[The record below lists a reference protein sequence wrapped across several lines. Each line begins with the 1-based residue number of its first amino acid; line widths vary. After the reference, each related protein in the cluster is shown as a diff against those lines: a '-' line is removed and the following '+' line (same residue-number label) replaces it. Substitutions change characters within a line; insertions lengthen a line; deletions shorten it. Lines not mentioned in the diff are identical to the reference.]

1 MYITNQNISHTFV
14 NLTTG
19 KRSLLSIV
27 SFSFFFGHLV
37 GRKLCCI
44 TNKLKCVS
52 WHFFVS
58 SYYYYYSFFFYLLQ
72 YLLSSLKLKPQIFD
86 FHVHINPHYYIDSR
100 VTKVMNTFEI
110 CLIVR
115 FSLFLWVY
123 FNDFTPIYRISMMLS
138 KQKKKN

>member
-1 MYITNQNISHTFV
+1 MYPDTF
-14 NLTTG
+14 
-19 KRSLLSIV
+19 LSVLIIIII
-27 SFSFFFGHLV
+27 L
-37 GRKLCCI
+37 
-44 TNKLKCVS
+44 
-52 WHFFVS
+52 
-58 SYYYYYSFFFYLLQ
+58 FFFYLLQ

-138 KQKKKN
+138 KQKKKKIKHETHFHILKRLTGELWRVIKLVNKSNIEINFWTSPT